1 MAGTSDAGLSAA
13 KTTETRAPQA
23 VSAKSAN
30 SNTITAENAIA
41 DFVCNNSKR

>member
-13 KTTETRAPQA
+13 KTMEIRAPQA

-30 SNTITAENAIA
+30 SNAITAENAIA